1 MPGNARRI
9 VIVTWHFP
17 PSEEIGGKI
26 VWRLAKALAASGCDV
41 RVLTPPESEILH
53 RDDGYAPEMPPGLR
67 VVRSGMGRDLFGALA
82 GFARSLKSRRA
93 KPVASAAANANANST
108 DTVAAPA
115 APRRMSRVRSL
126 VNTFAAW
133 FPQRRDRWVGVGA
146 KTLREMLAAESAD
159 LVISVSPAF
168 QAHEVVLQARDG
180 LGGARWFAWLHDPG
194 AHYMLASGFV
204 VDRPLLDR
212 LQYRRRAAIEQ
223 RVFRSVNRMLVT
235 TPELARVYAAFLPEL
250 DAPLVT
256 PCGFDP
262 AEFPS
267 PSRHPRGQKLVIVH
281 VGTIYQQRTPRPI
294 VESLARLRAKGR
306 YAPGEVEMEFVGR
319 LENEEGKQLGSII
332 ENLGM
337 SDVVRFIP
345 QVSQAEALR
354 IVRDADIG
362 LVLAPG
368 QPMQVPA
375 KIFEYIGL
383 RRPVLALSDGATS
396 ALVRDTGIGYA
407 CEQHELDAVLDDLLS
422 AWRDGRLDA
431 FGPALDD
438 AARRYDI
445 STIAHGLVDDA
456 RREHVTT

>member
-41 RVLTPPESEILH
+41 RVLTPPLSEILH
-53 RDDGYAPEMPPGLR
+53 RDDGYAREMPPGLR
-67 VVRSGMGRDLFGALA
+67 VVRSGMGSDILGALA
-82 GFARSLKSRRA
+82 RFVRTLRPRRTEA
-93 KPVASAAANANANST
+93 PAQADASTASASAA
-108 DTVAAPA
+108 P
-115 APRRMSRVRSL
+115 PRRASRMRSL
-126 VNTFAAW
+126 ATLFAAW
-133 FPQRRDRWVGVGA
+133 LPQRRDRWVGVGA
-146 KTLREMLAAESAD
+146 KTLRDLLAEEPAD
-159 LVISVSPAF
+159 LVLSVSPAF
-168 QAHEVVLQARDG
+168 QAHEVVLHARDG
-180 LGGARWFAWLHDPG
+180 LRGARWFAWLHDPG
-194 AHYMLASGFV
+194 AHYMEASGFV
-204 VDRPLLDR
+204 ADRPLLER

-223 RVFRSVNRMLVT
+223 RVFVGADRMLVT
-235 TPELARVYAAFLPEL
+235 TPELAGVYAALLPEL
-250 DAPLVT
+250 DAALVT

-267 PSRHPRGQKLVIVH
+267 PSLHPRGQKLVIVH

-294 VESLARLRAKGR
+294 VESLARLRALGR

-319 LENEEGKQLGSII
+319 LENEEGQQLGSII
-332 ENLGM
+332 ESLGM
-337 SDVVRFIP
+337 SDVVTFIP

-354 IVRDADIG
+354 IVSDADVG

-383 RRPVLALSDGATS
+383 RRPVLAISDGATS
-396 ALVRDTGIGYA
+396 ALVRETGIGYA
-407 CEQHELDAVLDDLLS
+407 CEQHELDTVLDELLS
-422 AWRDGRLDA
+422 TWRDGRLDH
-431 FGPALDD
+431 FGPALDR

-445 STIAHGLVDDA
+445 STIAHGLVDEVE
-456 RREHVTT
+456 RENATNTVTAS

>member
-41 RVLTPPESEILH
+41 RVLTPPVAEILH
-53 RDDGYAPEMPPGLR
+53 RDDGYAREMPPGLR

-82 GFARSLKSRRA
+82 RFVRSLKARRA
-93 KPVASAAANANANST
+93 TPAAPDPAGADAT
-108 DTVAAPA
+108 TPA
-115 APRRMSRVRSL
+115 APRRVSRAKSL
-126 VNTFAAW
+126 VNLFAAW
-133 FPQRRDRWVGVGA
+133 LPQRRDRWVGTGA
-146 KTLREMLAAESAD
+146 KTLRDLLAAEPAD
-159 LVISVSPAF
+159 LVLSVSPAF
-168 QAHEVVLQARDG
+168 QAHEVVLHARDA

-194 AHYMLASGFV
+194 AHYMQASGFI
-204 VDRPLLDR
+204 VDRPLLER

-223 RVFRSVNRMLVT
+223 RVFRGVDRMLVT
-235 TPELARVYAAFLPEL
+235 TPELSGVYAAFLPEL
-250 DAPLVT
+250 AAPLVT

-267 PSRHPRGQKLVIVH
+267 PSPHPRGQKLVIVH

-294 VESLARLRAKGR
+294 VESLARLRAAGR
-306 YAPGEVEMEFVGR
+306 YARGEVEMEFVGR

-332 ENLGM
+332 ESLDM
-337 SDVVRFIP
+337 SDVVTFIP

-354 IVRDADIG
+354 IVSDADIG

-396 ALVRDTGIGYA
+396 ALVRETGNGYA
-407 CEQHELDAVLDDLLS
+407 CEQHELDTVLDELLS

-431 FGPALDD
+431 FGPALDA

-445 STIAHGLVDDA
+445 STIAHGLVDEVE
-456 RREHVTT
+456 REHGTS

>member
-41 RVLTPPESEILH
+41 RVLTPPVSEILH
-53 RDDGYAPEMPPGLR
+53 RDDGYAREMPPRLR
-67 VVRSGMGRDLFGALA
+67 VVRSGMGSDVVGAA
-82 GFARSLKSRRA
+82 ARFVRGLRSRRA
-93 KPVASAAANANANST
+93 QSPAPAEASAAT
-108 DTVAAPA
+108 AATPSPA
-115 APRRMSRVRSL
+115 RRASRMRAL
-126 VNTFAAW
+126 AATFAAW
-133 FPQRRDRWVGVGA
+133 MPQRRDRWVAVGA
-146 KTLREMLAAESAD
+146 KALRDLLAEEPAD
-159 LVISVSPAF
+159 LVLSVSPAF
-168 QAHEVVLQARDG
+168 QAHEVVLHARNG
-180 LGGARWFAWLHDPG
+180 LAGARWFAWLHDPG
-194 AHYMLASGFV
+194 AHYVHASGFIA
-204 VDRPLLDR
+204 DRPLLER
-212 LQYRRRAAIEQ
+212 LQYHRRSAIEQ
-223 RVFRSVNRMLVT
+223 RVFVSADRMLVT
-235 TPELARVYAAFLPEL
+235 TPELAGVYAAFLPEL

-262 AEFPS
+262 AEFPR
-267 PSRHPRGQKLVIVH
+267 PSLHPRGQKLVIVH

-294 VESLARLRAKGR
+294 VESLARLRALGR

-332 ENLGM
+332 ETLGM
-337 SDVVRFIP
+337 SDVVKFIP

-354 IVRDADIG
+354 IVSDADVG

-383 RRPVLALSDGATS
+383 RRPVLAVSDGATS

-407 CEQHELDAVLDDLLS
+407 CEQHELDTVLDDLLS
-422 AWRDGRLDA
+422 TWRDGRLGD
-431 FGPALDD
+431 FGPALDA

-445 STIAHGLVDDA
+445 STIAHGLVDEVE
-456 RREHVTT
+456 REHANMTVTAS

>member
-26 VWRLAKALAASGCDV
+26 VWRLAKALATSGCDV
-41 RVLTPPESEILH
+41 RVLTPPVSEILH
-53 RDDGYAPEMPPGLR
+53 RDDGYAREMPPGLR
-67 VVRSGMGRDLFGALA
+67 VVRSGMGRDLFGTLA
-82 GFARSLKSRRA
+82 RLARTLKARRA
-93 KPVASAAANANANST
+93 NPATPTTTNTDAAAS
-108 DTVAAPA
+108 
-115 APRRMSRVRSL
+115 APRRRASRAKTL

-133 FPQRRDRWVGVGA
+133 LPQRRDRWVGVGA
-146 KTLREMLAAESAD
+146 KALRDLLAAEPAD
-159 LVISVSPAF
+159 LVLSVSPAV
-168 QAHEVVLQARDG
+168 QAHEVVLHARDG
-180 LGGARWFAWLHDPG
+180 LCGARWFAWLHDPG
-194 AHYMLASGFV
+194 AHYMQASGFV
-204 VDRPLLDR
+204 VDRPLLER

-223 RVFRSVNRMLVT
+223 RIFLGADRMLVT
-235 TPELARVYAAFLPEL
+235 TPELAGVYAAFLPEL
-250 DAPLVT
+250 DRPRVT

-267 PSRHPRGQKLVIVH
+267 PSPHPRGQKLVIVH

-294 VESLARLRAKGR
+294 VESLARLRAAGR

-332 ENLGM
+332 ESLGM
-337 SDVVRFIP
+337 NDVVKFIP

-407 CEQHELDAVLDDLLS
+407 CEQHELDTVLDELLS

-431 FGPALDD
+431 FGPALDA

-445 STIAHGLVDDA
+445 STIAQDLVDEIE
-456 RREHVTT
+456 REHVTA

>member
-26 VWRLAKALAASGCDV
+26 VWRLAKALAASGSDV
-41 RVLTPPESEILH
+41 RVLTPPVSEILH
-53 RDDGYAPEMPPGLR
+53 RDDGYARDMPPGLR
-67 VVRSGMGRDLFGALA
+67 VVRSGMGRDLFGTLA
-82 GFARSLKSRRA
+82 RFARTLKARRA
-93 KPVASAAANANANST
+93 NPVAPVTANT
-108 DTVAAPA
+108 DAAAPA
-115 APRRMSRVRSL
+115 PPRRASRAKTL

-133 FPQRRDRWVGVGA
+133 LPQRRDRWVGVGA
-146 KTLREMLAAESAD
+146 KALRDLLAAEPAD
-159 LVISVSPAF
+159 LVLSVSPAV
-168 QAHEVVLQARDG
+168 QAHEVVLHARDG
-180 LGGARWFAWLHDPG
+180 LCGARWFAWLHDPG
-194 AHYMLASGFV
+194 AHYMQASGFV
-204 VDRPLLDR
+204 VDRPLLER

-223 RVFRSVNRMLVT
+223 RIFLGADRMLVT
-235 TPELARVYAAFLPEL
+235 TPELAGVYAAFLPEL
-250 DAPLVT
+250 DKPRVT

-262 AEFPS
+262 AEFLSPS
-267 PSRHPRGQKLVIVH
+267 PHPRGQKLVIVH

-294 VESLARLRAKGR
+294 VESLARLRAAGR

-332 ENLGM
+332 ESLGM
-337 SDVVRFIP
+337 NDVVKFIP

-396 ALVRDTGIGYA
+396 ALVRETGIGYA
-407 CEQHELDAVLDDLLS
+407 CEQHELDTVLDELLS

-431 FGPALDD
+431 FGPALDA

-445 STIAHGLVDDA
+445 STIAQDLVDEIE
-456 RREHVTT
+456 REHVTA

>member
-1 MPGNARRI
+1 MPGNVRRI

-26 VWRLAKALAASGCDV
+26 VWRLAKALASSGADV
-41 RVLTPPESEILH
+41 RVLTPPITEILH
-53 RDDGYAPEMPPGLR
+53 RDDGYASEMPRGLR
-67 VVRSGMGRDLFGALA
+67 VVRSAMGRDVFGALTR
-82 GFARSLKSRRA
+82 FARTLKARRRA
-93 KPVASAAANANANST
+93 SPASVSSASAET
-108 DTVAAPA
+108 AAPV
-115 APRRMSRVRSL
+115 APRRASRVKARL
-126 VNTFAAW
+126 ATFAAW

-146 KTLREMLAAESAD
+146 NTLRDLLAAEPAD
-159 LVISVSPAF
+159 LVLSVSPAF
-168 QAHEVVLQARDG
+168 QAHEVVLRARDG
-180 LGGARWFAWLHDPG
+180 IGDARWFAWLHDPG
-194 AHYMLASGFV
+194 AHYMQASGFV

-212 LQYRRRAAIEQ
+212 LHYRRRAAIEE
-223 RVFRSVNRMLVT
+223 RVFRSVDRMLVT
-235 TPELARVYAAFLPEL
+235 TPELAGVYAAFLPDL

-267 PSRHPRGQKLVIVH
+267 PSPHPRGQKLVIVH

-332 ENLGM
+332 ESLGM
-337 SDVVRFIP
+337 HDVVRFIP

-407 CEQHELDAVLDDLLS
+407 CEQHELDTVLDELLS

-431 FGPALDD
+431 FGPALDA

-445 STIAHGLVDDA
+445 STIAEGLVDEVI
-456 RREHVTT
+456 RENATRAVSA